1 MVPDRTIYENTLTH
15 HGTWVHRQAIGLEYI
30 RAQRQAIGLG
40 DIWAQRQA
48 IGLRDIR
55 AQIGTKQS
63 AGSIIMH
70 KYDNKLLKWS
80 MSHTPMRKS
89 LASLK
94 KYRNML
100 LNEQSFGMG

>member
-55 AQIGTKQS
+55 AQIGTLNFLWQTLS
-63 AGSIIMH
+63 AILMEFC
-70 KYDNKLLKWS
+70 
-80 MSHTPMRKS
+80 R
-89 LASLK
+89 
-94 KYRNML
+94 
-100 LNEQSFGMG
+100 